1 MISICF
7 LFHVTDSGLFSK
19 GCQLTASNLKLL
31 EKKKMLTRE
40 LFGDALGL
48 MTTSSSLLF
57 RERSIRAL
65 GSGEEL
71 HPTLP

>member
-1 MISICF
+1 
-7 LFHVTDSGLFSK
+7 VTDSGLFSK

-57 RERSIRAL
+57 REKSIKAL
-65 GSGEEL
+65 SSGEEL